1 MSFNDKVVI
10 VTGAA
15 GNLGSA
21 VAQAFA
27 AQGAK
32 VALVDID
39 RARLQQVHGDDSD
52 TQLLVAT
59 DLRDSAK
66 TAAAVQSVLSRWNRV
81 DVLANIAGGFA
92 MGDRVHEASDETWQL
107 LFDLNV
113 RTMLNMSRAVVPAML
128 KAGSGRI
135 INVGANGALRGGAL
149 MGAYAATK
157 ASVIRLTESMSA
169 ELAKDGIGVNC
180 VLPTIIDTPQNRD
193 AMPGADTS
201 GWVTPASLADVVS
214 FLASDAA
221 RSIHGASL
229 PVGNPV

>member
-32 VALVDID
+32 VAMVDID

-52 TQLLVAT
+52 TQFLVAT

-66 TAAAVQSVLSRWNRV
+66 TAAAVQAILSRWNRV

-107 LFDLNV
+107 MFDLNV

-169 ELAKDGIGVNC
+169 ELAKQGIGVNC
-180 VLPTIIDTPQNRD
+180 VLPTIIDTPQNR
-193 AMPGADTS
+193 A
-201 GWVTPASLADVVS
+201 
-214 FLASDAA
+214 
-221 RSIHGASL
+221 
-229 PVGNPV
+229 